1 MRLRRCIRAARV
13 SGLLLA
19 LSGCSQ
25 SGETAPTGPPPPV
38 VEVVTVTPRTLA
50 NDAALLGQLVAEQ
63 SVMVRSEVAGIVA
76 AIEFTEGGA
85 VKKGQVLFRLRDDEQ
100 LARLHEAETAL
111 RLAEANHR
119 RTQDLS
125 RDGIVAPSQLDDVT
139 AALDAARARLE
150 VASVV
155 VQRQRILA
163 PFDGYAGN
171 RLVSLGARIEPE
183 YELVQVESIDTLELA
198 FQLPELALPLA
209 KVGIPVDLKVAPYP
223 DRVFSGAISFVA
235 PSLNPQNR
243 RILVKA
249 RVPNPDLTLRPGL
262 FATVEARLGERENVL
277 AVPDSAVVYGT
288 DGTFVWRIGS
298 DQKASTATVELGARH
313 DGQVEVRSGLQA
325 GDVVVVAGTN
335 KLAPGIGVEAVPAEA
350 KPVASGADNTA
361 PPGEAG
367 S

>member
-1 MRLRRCIRAARV
+1 MRLRRYGRAARV

-50 NDAALLGQLVAEQ
+50 NEAALLGQLVAEQ
-63 SVMVRSEVAGIVA
+63 SVMVRSEVAGIIA
-76 AIEFTEGGA
+76 AIEFSEGGA

-139 AALDAARARLE
+139 AALDAARARVE
-150 VASVV
+150 VARVV

-183 YELVQVESIDTLELA
+183 YELVQVESID
-198 FQLPELALPLA
+198 Q
-209 KVGIPVDLKVAPYP
+209 
-223 DRVFSGAISFVA
+223 
-235 PSLNPQNR
+235 
-243 RILVKA
+243 
-249 RVPNPDLTLRPGL
+249 RP
-262 FATVEARLGERENVL
+262 
-277 AVPDSAVVYGT
+277 
-288 DGTFVWRIGS
+288 
-298 DQKASTATVELGARH
+298 
-313 DGQVEVRSGLQA
+313 
-325 GDVVVVAGTN
+325 
-335 KLAPGIGVEAVPAEA
+335 
-350 KPVASGADNTA
+350 
-361 PPGEAG
+361 
-367 S
+367 